1 MKERKLYLEIK
12 YANKTSDFD
21 KYLIKYPSGEYY
33 SDIKDRKKNL
43 NAKLERKRK
52 IKANSDI
59 RKWDLGL
66 KICRQDYR
74 GIVMGSIEQW
84 NSSKSRVQIKIA
96 ASPGGLTDEGEKLTK
111 GNTIWINPK
120 NGWHLCL
127 PDEKE
132 YALDHDKSDDFEKY
146 VAQSSSSSSNTKK
159 GKFEVGESVS
169 YSFSQTFL
177 FITNDYNIR
186 GIVTSW
192 NSNYTK
198 MEVKITDTDY
208 YDGTINGQDIWN
220 GAKIWVSSYGWK

>member
-21 KYLIKYPSGEYY
+21 KYLNKYPNGEYY

-43 NAKLERKRK
+43 AAKLERERK
-52 IKANSDI
+52 IKINSDI

-96 ASPGGLTDEGEKLTK
+96 ASLGGLTDEGEKLTK

-120 NGWHLCL
+120 KSWHLCL
-127 PDEKE
+127 DDEKS
-132 YALDHDKSDDFEKY
+132 YALSHDKSADFERY
-146 VAQSSSSSSNTKK
+146 TSSSSSSSSNTKK
-159 GKFEVGESVS
+159 GKFDLGASVR
-169 YSFSQTFL
+169 YSWDATNWYDKAMNQTS
-177 FITNDYNIR
+177 TEYIR
-186 GIVTSW
+186 GVVQQW
-192 NSNYTK
+192 NGSFTK
-198 MEVKITDTDY
+198 MKIKIT
-208 YDGTINGQDIWN
+208 GTNAYN
-220 GAKIWVSSYGWK
+220 K